1 MNAKFAALANV
12 SQQLQTQRPGKLRFI
27 NLLPNY
33 FTADDGTYVK
43 GYVEP
48 FVEQV
53 KPNILSMDHCESPS
67 PTPLPPDFFSLL
79 AAHSN
84 RHAKTECSSTWLGE
98 QIRTST
104 FAMTGLVT
112 CRTTTP
118 ASPQTPEP
126 ATAQT

>member
-33 FTADDGTYVK
+33 FTADDGSYVK

-53 KPNILSMDHCESPS
+53 KPNMLSMDHCNNPS
-67 PTPLPPDFFSLL
+67 PTTLSPRFLLFL

-84 RHAKTECSSTWLGE
+84 RRENRNAH
-98 QIRTST
+98 RR
-104 FAMTGLVT
+104 GLVN
-112 CRTTTP
+112 RS
-118 ASPQTPEP
+118 ALRHSR
-126 ATAQT
+126 

>member
-33 FTADDGTYVK
+33 FTADDGSYVK

-53 KPNILSMDHCESPS
+53 KPNMLSMDHCNNPS
-67 PTPLPPDFFSLL
+67 PTTLSPRFLLSFLPSHPI
-79 AAHSN
+79 AQENRNAH
-84 RHAKTECSSTWLGE
+84 R
-98 QIRTST
+98 R
-104 FAMTGLVT
+104 GLVSRST
-112 CRTTTP
+112 LRH
-118 ASPQTPEP
+118 SR
-126 ATAQT
+126 